1 VHILGCG
8 CGTDSAAQVLASDAL
23 CSLAHLN
30 PNLTHLRLDFC
41 GHMDDNVIKVWCTS
55 LSSLKR
61 LELFGPYLV
70 RAPAWKS
77 FFESHPQ
84 LEGFLITQSPRFD
97 LECMESLA
105 SNCPHLKE
113 IRLREVGKME
123 EGFLD
128 HLKTLNGLS
137 SLDLSEPGTS
147 LSKEGLAEL
156 MMGLGRTLTTLDLS
170 NHSSITDWFLEFGVK
185 PHTRVLTS
193 LSLRLVPH
201 LTDEGVAKFFNTW
214 ASGDAGLTGVVSNPP
229 LISLDLSRNEA
240 LSSAALS
247 ALLSHSGSA
256 LQKLNINGWKS
267 TSADALN
274 EIAQCARD
282 LHALDIGFCRE
293 VDDFV
298 LKAVIDK
305 CSKIKE
311 IKCWGCNRVTERC
324 PRKVRWIIWSLL

>member
-1 VHILGCG
+1 VSIHAILDCG
-8 CGTDSAAQVLASDAL
+8 RNTDSTTQVLPSDAF
-23 CSLAHLN
+23 STLARLN

-41 GHMDDNVIKVWCTS
+41 GHIDDSVMKVWCPS
-55 LSSLKR
+55 LPSLKR

-70 RAPAWKS
+70 RTPAWKS

-97 LECMESLA
+97 LECMESLV

-113 IRLREVGKME
+113 LRLREIGKME
-123 EGFLD
+123 EAFLD
-128 HLKTLNGLS
+128 HLKTLTGLS

-147 LSKEGLAEL
+147 LSEEGLAEL
-156 MMGLGRTLTTLDLS
+156 MINLSRTLTTLDLS
-170 NHSSITDWFLEFGVK
+170 NHDSITDWFLDAGIK
-185 PHTRVLTS
+185 PHTRALSS

-201 LTDEGVAKFFNTW
+201 LTDKGVAAFFNTW
-214 ASGDAGLTGVVSNPP
+214 ASDHTNPVANPP
-229 LISLDLSRNEA
+229 LVSLDLSRNQD

-256 LQKLNINGWKS
+256 LHKLNINGWKS

-274 EIAQCARD
+274 EIAQRARD
-282 LHALDIGFCRE
+282 LHTLDVGFCRE

-298 LKAVIDK
+298 LKAVIDQ
-305 CSKIKE
+305 CEKIKE

-324 PRKVRWIIWSLL
+324 PRKVRQVV